1 MVMLKL
7 MKATLQYCEILLNIT
22 RSILWAI
29 IVWYFLIFPFSYHL
43 NWGEADTFF
52 TMNSR
57 RRKYATLVLV
67 DCVMYSQRMHLWKKK
82 SKKMLVKHSKLS
94 VFYDILQELCRHDP
108 EYFRRYLRMDVKV
121 YDVGSSLKQI
131 LFLLVGLPK
140 VSQSCNNFSTLF
152 CWI

>member
-1 MVMLKL
+1 
-7 MKATLQYCEILLNIT
+7 
-22 RSILWAI
+22 
-29 IVWYFLIFPFSYHL
+29 
-43 NWGEADTFF
+43 
-52 TMNSR
+52 
-57 RRKYATLVLV
+57 
-67 DCVMYSQRMHLWKKK
+67 
-82 SKKMLVKHSKLS
+82 MLVKHSKLS
-94 VFYDILQELCRHDP
+94 VFYVILQELCRHDP